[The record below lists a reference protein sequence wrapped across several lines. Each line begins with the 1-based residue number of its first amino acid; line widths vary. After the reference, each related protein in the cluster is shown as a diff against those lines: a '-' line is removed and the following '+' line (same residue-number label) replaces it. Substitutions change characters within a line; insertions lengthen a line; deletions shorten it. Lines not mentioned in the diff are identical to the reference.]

1 MAISFARA
9 KKDVDYLRQ
18 LLIKNDPEY
27 GPKIQII
34 SKIESHQ
41 AIKNIDELV
50 QASDGI
56 MVARGDLGM
65 EVPV

>member
-34 SKIESHQ
+34 SKIESHE

-50 QASDGI
+50 
-56 MVARGDLGM
+56 
-65 EVPV
+65 